1 VIAVFAHV
9 AGVPVEETI
18 GGLGP
23 FLLAVFTAAT
33 VRLRAGWHERKE
45 RR

>member
-9 AGVPVEETI
+9 GGVPIEETI

-23 FLLAVFTAAT
+23 FLLVAFGAAT
-33 VRLRAGWHERKE
+33 VRLRAGWHA
-45 RR
+45 RRNRP